1 MENRYIAN
9 ETLDK
14 LIIGTY
20 EAAQWHHKY
29 IGENEV
35 PCCSWSEK
43 TIYSP
48 VLPPLVDPIADAVI
62 RGKNAHEAGHARLTR
77 SDKNP
82 AWSQLKCNVANA
94 LEDLRIEAGISK
106 LSAAIAEDIKTMN
119 KSVVGEIQRGWSV
132 AGCQA
137 KPLDEALF
145 ALSIMEGGFTPVWAV
160 SPEAQKYIDAAKNAF
175 GKWKEANQDAPEGFA
190 KIIEVADEVVK
201 CFEQAKQEM
210 GNGQGEGGEGEQNQ
224 NQQGNGQSQQS
235 KKPSAGNQQKGE
247 GEKAERNSSEEGNNS
262 GTNGNEKGEEQ
273 SQGEVGDENKQEE
286 GEGRNEEGEGNNNAN
301 DAENANDNGE
311 NAGNEGKDAEGK
323 ENNGNENGEGEG
335 DNEGNG
341 EQDGK
346 ETDGKADNKS
356 ESSVK
361 KIEAGSA
368 ADDFDGKD
376 FKTEAIKKI
385 MGKAIGEAKKEL
397 SNAGIGR
404 YTSYTQEDEIREAE
418 SRQSRY
424 EQSKQKASG
433 MVAKLRSHLEQM
445 LRSMSRCRVV
455 RNREGGDLDVSRLA
469 DLAKSLTRNVFT
481 ETLNGISLDTTVSIL
496 IDESGSIGDTCEVFQ
511 TMAIAFSEAL
521 ERLGI
526 KYEILGHTTKCANN
540 GSVADTFVRARPM
553 LVLEHKRFDEP
564 LRKAKYKLGSIGS
577 FGCNADGEALLHT
590 WKRAEAQRAKRHI
603 VFVLSDGEPNAASR
617 SVGNSALYKH
627 LKSVVDHIRKA
638 GGEVYAIGIGTQSP
652 KQFYGDKY
660 FFYANDE
667 KSINDQFFRN
677 IANVIAKIQ
686 K

>member
-1 MENRYIAN
+1 MENRYLAN

-20 EAAQWHHKY
+20 EATNWHHKY

-77 SDKNP
+77 SNKNP

-94 LEDLRIEAGISK
+94 LEDLRIEVGVSK
-106 LSAAIAEDIKTMN
+106 LSAAVAEDIKAMN
-119 KSVVGEIQRGWSV
+119 KGIVSEIQRNWSMR
-132 AGCQA
+132 GCPA

-145 ALSIMEGGFTPVWAV
+145 ALSIMECGFAPAWAV
-160 SPEAQKYIDAAKNAF
+160 SPDAQKYINAAKGAF
-175 GKWKEANQDAPEGFA
+175 GKWKQANQDVPEGFA

-201 CFEQAKQEM
+201 CLEQAKQEM
-210 GNGQGEGGEGEQNQ
+210 GNGQGQGGKGKQNQ
-224 NQQGNGQSQQS
+224 NNQGNSQGQQS
-235 KKPSAGNQQKGE
+235 KNE
-247 GEKAERNSSEEGNNS
+247 G
-262 GTNGNEKGEEQ
+262 
-273 SQGEVGDENKQEE
+273 
-286 GEGRNEEGEGNNNAN
+286 
-301 DAENANDNGE
+301 NGE
-311 NAGNEGKDAEGK
+311 NAGNKGK
-323 ENNGNENGEGEG
+323 
-335 DNEGNG
+335 EGNG
-341 EQDGK
+341 EGNESDGK
-346 ETDGKADNKS
+346 RGDKESNKS
-356 ESSVK
+356 DSGVK

-376 FKTEAIKKI
+376 FKTEALKSII
-385 MGKAIGEAKKEL
+385 GKAVGEAKKEL
-397 SNAGIGR
+397 ADAGIGE
-404 YTSYTQEDEIREAE
+404 YTAYTQEDEIKEAE
-418 SRQSRY
+418 SNQKRY
-424 EQSKQKASG
+424 EMSKQRATG

-445 LRSMSRCRVV
+445 LRSMSRCRVA
-455 RNREGGDLDVSRLA
+455 RNREGGDLDASRLA

-496 IDESGSIGDTCEVFQ
+496 IDESGSIGSTCEVFR

-526 KYEILGHTTKCANN
+526 KYEILGHTTKSAKNDE
-540 GSVADTFVRARPM
+540 VADTFVRARPM

-590 WKRAEAQRAKRHI
+590 WKRAIAQRAKRHI
-603 VFVLSDGEPNAASR
+603 VFVLSDGEPNASSK
-617 SVGNSALYKH
+617 SVGNRTLYKH
-627 LKSVVDHIRKA
+627 LKGVANHIRKE
-638 GGEVYAIGIGTQSP
+638 GGEVYAIGIGTTAP
-652 KQFYGDKY
+652 KEFYGEKY
-660 FFYANDE
+660 FFYANDD

-677 IANVIAKIQ
+677 IANVIARAQ